1 MKSRI
6 RINKYLSL
14 CGMGSR
20 RKVEKYILSGR
31 IKINGRISKS
41 FSAQVDINSDTVEL
55 DNRIIVHNSDNY
67 YLILNKPRGYITTM
81 DDEKGRP
88 TVMDLV
94 PERYK
99 NAFVFPVGRLDKDT
113 EGLLLI
119 TNDGDFAYYLTHPK
133 FGVEKEYLIEL
144 DNPLDEKHKIKIE
157 KGIFIEGKK
166 TNPAKIEFHSKSK
179 KFLKM
184 IISEGKK
191 RQIRLTFKK
200 FSYSVKKL
208 KRISFGPLKL
218 GRLESGS
225 YRLLK
230 RNELKILNKYI
241 GGLKIDKF
249 S

>member
-1 MKSRI
+1 
-6 RINKYLSL
+6 
-14 CGMGSR
+14 
-20 RKVEKYILSGR
+20 
-31 IKINGRISKS
+31 
-41 FSAQVDINSDTVEL
+41 
-55 DNRIIVHNSDNY
+55 
-67 YLILNKPRGYITTM
+67 M

-99 NAFVFPVGRLDKDT
+99 NASVFPVGRLDKDT

-133 FGVEKEYLIEL
+133 FGAAKEYLIEL

-157 KGIFIEGKK
+157 KGIFLEGKK
-166 TNPAKIEFHSKSK
+166 TNPAKIEFYSKYRN
-179 KFLKM
+179 FLKM

-225 YRLLK
+225 YRILK

-241 GGLKIDKF
+241 EGLKLDNF